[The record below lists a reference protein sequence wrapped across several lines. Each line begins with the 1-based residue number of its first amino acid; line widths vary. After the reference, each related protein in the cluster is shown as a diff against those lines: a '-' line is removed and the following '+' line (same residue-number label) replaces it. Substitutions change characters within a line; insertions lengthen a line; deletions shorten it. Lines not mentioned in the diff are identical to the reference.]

1 MMVAWRNE
9 HPTGLTMTPGNAD
22 DFATRI
28 RQAMGREPAD
38 LVIKGV
44 SILDV
49 VTGELAESDIA
60 ITGHTITGTLAE
72 YEGRNVIDGKGLTA
86 VPGFIDTHVH
96 VESSMITP
104 MEFDRCVLPRG
115 TTTAVCDPHEIA
127 NVLGEPALDYF
138 QKCAENTVMDLMVQ
152 LSSCVPAS
160 PLETSGATLDAA
172 SLKKFA
178 AHPKTIGLAELM
190 DIGGVLTLNPAT
202 LEKLAAFEGESID
215 GHLPGIR
222 GYALNAMAACGIRNC
237 HESTDLAQAQE
248 KLRKGVQV
256 FIREGTVCKDLK
268 ALASLVTTRLSPFL
282 GFCTDDR
289 NPLEIAREGHID
301 YLIRTAI
308 RLGADPRD
316 VYRVASWSAAQGF
329 GLHRNTAKWQARGLL
344 APGYKADIVL
354 LNDLEKCDVHSV
366 IKNGRAVTPELF
378 KRRARIDPVGYNS
391 VKNRPVKAGDF
402 VVRAPGATD
411 RERDVIGV
419 IPGQIVTAHL
429 RCRLPQTPDGEMLPD
444 LENDVLKLAVVER
457 HGKNGHI
464 GVGFVKGFGFRSGA
478 IACSVGHDSH
488 NISVVGANDEDMAVA
503 VNRIREN
510 QGGYVV
516 AREGKILGEVALPIA
531 GLMSER
537 QFEDVAKELQ
547 RLRQAAHELGS
558 AIEDPTMV
566 LAFLPLCVV
575 PTLKLTDFG
584 LVRFAPPQDEA
595 PVLIDDQRSTR
606 LPTI

>member
-1 MMVAWRNE
+1 
-9 HPTGLTMTPGNAD
+9 MTPGKAG

-38 LVIKGV
+38 LVIKRV
-44 SILDV
+44 MILDV
-49 VTGELAESDIA
+49 VTGEIAESDIA
-60 ITGHTITGTLAE
+60 ITGQTITGTFAE
-72 YEGRNVIDGKGLTA
+72 YDGRVVIDGKGLTA

-115 TTTAVCDPHEIA
+115 TTTAICDPHEIA
-127 NVLGEPALDYF
+127 NVLGEAAFAYF
-138 QKCAENTVMDLMVQ
+138 QECAENTVMDLMVQ

-160 PLETSGATLDAA
+160 PLETSGARLDAA

-178 AHPKTIGLAELM
+178 NHPKTIGLAEFM
-190 DIGGVLTLNPAT
+190 DIGGVLTLHPDA

-237 HESTDLAQAQE
+237 HESTDLAQAEE

-301 YLIRTAI
+301 HLVRTAI
-308 RLGADPRD
+308 RLGADPKD

-329 GLHRNTAKWQARGLL
+329 GLHKNTPKWQARGLV

-354 LNDLEKCDVHSV
+354 LSDVETCQVHGV

-378 KRRARIDPVGYNS
+378 DRRARIGPVGSNS
-391 VKNRPVKAGDF
+391 VKTRPVTAADF
-402 VVRAPGATD
+402 AVHAPHAA
-411 RERDVIGV
+411 EPEQDVIGV

-429 RCRLPQTPDGEMLPD
+429 RCPLPQTDDGELQRD
-444 LENDVLKLAVVER
+444 LGNDILKLAVVER

-464 GVGFVKGFGFRSGA
+464 GVGFVKGFGFRAGA
-478 IACSVGHDSH
+478 IASSVGHDSH
-488 NISVVGANDEDMAVA
+488 NISVIGATDEDMAVA
-503 VNRIREN
+503 VNRVREN
-510 QGGYVV
+510 QGGYAV
-516 AREGKILGEVALPIA
+516 AKDGRILGEVALPIA
-531 GLMSER
+531 GLMSD
-537 QFEDVAKELQ
+537 QPFEALARALEV
-547 RLRQAAHELGS
+547 LREATDQLGS

-575 PTLKLTDFG
+575 PALKLTDFG
-584 LVRFAPPQDEA
+584 LVRFAPPRDEG
-595 PVLIDDQRSTR
+595 PVLIHDQRGSGRGTV
-606 LPTI
+606 

>member
-1 MMVAWRNE
+1 
-9 HPTGLTMTPGNAD
+9 MTLGNSD

-38 LVIKGV
+38 LVIKRV
-44 SILDV
+44 MLLDV
-49 VTGELAESDIA
+49 VTGELTPSDIA
-60 ITGHTITGTLAE
+60 ITDHTISGTLSE
-72 YEGRNVIDGKGLTA
+72 YNGRTEIDGKGLTA

-127 NVLGEPALDYF
+127 NVLGEAALAYF

-160 PLETSGATLDAA
+160 PLETSGARLDAA

-178 AHPKTIGLAELM
+178 DHPKTIGLAEFM

-202 LEKLAAFEGESID
+202 LEKLAAFESESID

-237 HESTDLAQAQE
+237 HESTDLAQAEE

-256 FIREGTVCKDLK
+256 FIREGTICKDLK
-268 ALASLVTTRLSPFL
+268 ALVSLVTTRLSPFL

-301 YLIRTAI
+301 YLVRTAI

-329 GLHRNTAKWQARGLL
+329 GLHKNTPKWQARGLI

-354 LNDLEKCDVHSV
+354 LSDLQTCTIHSV
-366 IKNGRAVTPELF
+366 IKNGRVVTPELF
-378 KRRARIDPVGYNS
+378 DRRARIEPVGYNS
-391 VKNRPVKAGDF
+391 VKNRSVTTADF
-402 VVRAPGATD
+402 AVHLSDGAKG
-411 RERDVIGV
+411 EQDVIGI
-419 IPGQIVTAHL
+419 IPGQIVTKHL
-429 RCRLPQTPDGEMLPD
+429 RFRLPQNSAGEWQRD
-444 LENDVLKLAVVER
+444 LENDILKLAVVER

-464 GVGFVKGFGFRSGA
+464 GVGFVKGFGFREGA
-478 IACSVGHDSH
+478 IASSVGHDSH
-488 NISVVGANDEDMAVA
+488 NISVVGATDKDMAAA

-516 AREGKILGEVALPIA
+516 ARNGKILGEVALPIA
-531 GLMSER
+531 GLMSDR
-537 QFEDVAKELQ
+537 SFESVAQDLQ
-547 RLRQAAHELGS
+547 RLREATHQLGS
-558 AIEDPTMV
+558 AIEDPMMI
-566 LAFLPLCVV
+566 LAFLSLCVV
-575 PTLKLTDFG
+575 PALKLTDFG
-584 LVRFAPPQDEA
+584 LVRFAPPQDES
-595 PVLIDDQRSTR
+595 PVLIHDQRS
-606 LPTI
+606 LHGHPA